1 MPRQP
6 QIRNLAERLGQLNG
20 TEPASDNVAVSA
32 YTAGDPGVDQ
42 PVQFATVE
50 PLEIEVEGRFLAFSV
65 NAAAA
70 NCDTAGTFPPQLHF
84 FLVDGTDRI
93 PATAE
98 PIDPCEADDD
108 IGTFTSDTG
117 ILFTGSQLGI
127 EMTNATG
134 SGIGNDAAFDDIRLL
149 DVTPQLDKAFDPPQL
164 RPGGVTT
171 IVITVTNTAEL
182 AAKAGWSFT
191 EQLSCRPRRRSP
203 RTWPARRRAARCP
216 APAAR
221 PASLRS
227 SVWPSCSSAGP
238 PPGASATP
246 RSGEAPPLDSVARGV
261 GPPALDQHRW
271 SPAALTTGSERTG
284 PRPVGSSAVRVVGLH
299 RYPVKSLQ
307 GEALTE
313 AEVGRR
319 GIVGDRAFALRDAS
333 TGVVLTGRRDP
344 QLLFGT
350 GRLDGEGG
358 AAVTLPDGTTTT
370 DDHLLSTWLG
380 RPVHLVAASA
390 ARSTYETP
398 IDPLDDASE
407 VITWQGPAG
416 TFHDSRRTQVSIVAT
431 GDLGDWDPR
440 RFRANVVVEADT
452 ADHLVGQRVRL
463 GTAVLDVVKQIDRC
477 VMVTR
482 AQPGLDR
489 DLDVFKRIRDERGTC
504 LAVGA
509 LVVTPGRVR
518 VGDALEALG
527 APDRLTAAPGA

>member
-32 YTAGDPGVDQ
+32 YAAGDPGVDQ

-171 IVITVTNTAEL
+171 IVITVTSTAEL

-191 EQLSCRPRRRSP
+191 EQLSCRPPS
-203 RTWPARRRAARCP
+203 TVTTDVAGP
-216 APAAR
+216 APR
-221 PASLRS
+221 GPLPHTGGPASEL
-227 SVWPSCSSAGP
+227 
-238 PPGASATP
+238 
-246 RSGEAPPLDSVARGV
+246 
-261 GPPALDQHRW
+261 AL
-271 SPAALTTGSERTG
+271 
-284 PRPVGSSAVRVVGLH
+284 VGL
-299 RYPVKSLQ
+299 
-307 GEALTE
+307 ALVL
-313 AEVGRR
+313 VGWAATRR
-319 GIVGDRAFALRDAS
+319 QRDA
-333 TGVVLTGRRDP
+333 
-344 QLLFGT
+344 
-350 GRLDGEGG
+350 
-358 AAVTLPDGTTTT
+358 A
-370 DDHLLSTWLG
+370 
-380 RPVHLVAASA
+380 
-390 ARSTYETP
+390 
-398 IDPLDDASE
+398 
-407 VITWQGPAG
+407 
-416 TFHDSRRTQVSIVAT
+416 
-431 GDLGDWDPR
+431 
-440 RFRANVVVEADT
+440 
-452 ADHLVGQRVRL
+452 
-463 GTAVLDVVKQIDRC
+463 
-477 VMVTR
+477 
-482 AQPGLDR
+482 
-489 DLDVFKRIRDERGTC
+489 IR
-504 LAVGA
+504 
-509 LVVTPGRVR
+509 
-518 VGDALEALG
+518 
-527 APDRLTAAPGA
+527 